1 MIREVVPEDNQ
12 ITVVNIH
19 GFINSCVSACAWNL
33 ATPKSSL
40 SFLCLYPPF
49 ACVLFA
55 LLQFFVSIN
64 KQKTFLQIR
73 EQRGKRRTILRSFY
87 LCQHRSALWQAIWTG
102 RISSECKV
110 CREIQRAGICS
121 GTIWEGSR
129 KRGQNWFIL
138 LVTQVARMEDSLP
151 SLASVCASSTLS
163 NFCTGNVSFL
173 FWETCVTNFT
183 TCDKRNLRMW
193 E

>member
-1 MIREVVPEDNQ
+1 MGSLIHVFLRVPGIQ
-12 ITVVNIH
+12 PLPKAALV
-19 GFINSCVSACAWNL
+19 FCVFTLLLPACCL
-33 ATPKSSL
+33 LSFSSL
-40 SFLCLYPPF
+40 SL
-49 ACVLFA
+49 
-55 LLQFFVSIN
+55 N